1 MKRLMLVTA
10 LGAVVVAASCT
21 PVSETSTTSATP
33 PTTAPVP
40 TTDVIEPPIRTGI
53 GVEDGVIRIG
63 VMVPRSGPVAAF
75 GEAVLTGQMAYWTD
89 VNETLGGVGGEFQVE
104 VTVFDHR
111 YETDEALAGFDV
123 LSDQVV
129 GLAGALG
136 SPIDEVLAVP
146 LEANG
151 MLMMAGSLTSEWVG
165 HSALV
170 PNLLLPTYRDQVM
183 AGLAWAVATD
193 PVAEAAIL
201 YQEGSYGEDCV
212 RGYER
217 AVSDL
222 GLINAARVAHSL
234 TSTDFGAVVGQ
245 LNTSEAEVV
254 VVCTTPDA
262 LTRIIATAD
271 SLEFHPTWLVSAQS
285 FDSSVAAALGGDDGV
300 DAGLALLGQARVI
313 GAGPPPE
320 APASKLRQAIIDVD
334 DETNW
339 YTFLGYSQAATFH
352 LILEEAL
359 EASDLTREGLQAA
372 AGRLDGLDLGL
383 DGPLSSLVRPVPV
396 AAAAVGV
403 INAESIAAPFGVPAS
418 EPYFDSLFA
427 IP

>member
-1 MKRLMLVTA
+1 MNRLMLVTA
-10 LGAVVVAASCT
+10 LGAVVVATSCT
-21 PVSETSTTSATP
+21 PVSETSTTSSTP

-40 TTDVIEPPIRTGI
+40 TTDTIEPPIRTGI

-75 GEAVLTGQMAYWTD
+75 GEAVLAGQMAYWTD

-111 YETDEALAGFDV
+111 YDIDEATAGFDF
-123 LSDQVV
+123 LSEQVV

-136 SPIDEVLAVP
+136 SPIDEALAAH

-151 MLMMAGSLTSEWVG
+151 MLMMAGSLTSEWMG
-165 HSALV
+165 DAALV
-170 PNLLLPTYRDQVM
+170 TNLLLPTYRDQVA
-183 AGLAWAVATD
+183 AGLAWAAETD
-193 PVAEAAIL
+193 PAAEVAIL

-212 RGYER
+212 RGYDR

-222 GLINAARVAHSL
+222 GLVNAGRVAHPL
-234 TSTDFGAVVGQ
+234 TSTDFGAVVEQ
-245 LNTSEAEVV
+245 LSTSEANLI

-262 LTRIIATAD
+262 LARIIATAD
-271 SLEFHPTWLVSAQS
+271 SLEFSPTWLVSAQS
-285 FDSSVAAALGGDDGV
+285 FDSSVATALGGDDGV
-300 DAGLALLGQARVI
+300 DAGLALLEQTRVI
-313 GAGPPPE
+313 GANPPSE
-320 APASKLRQAIIDVD
+320 APASRLMQAIIDID

-339 YTFLGYSQAATFH
+339 YTFLGYAQAATFH
-352 LILEEAL
+352 LILEEAF
-359 EASDLTREGLQAA
+359 EGSDLTREGLRAA
-372 AGRLDGLDLGL
+372 TGRLDGLDLGL
-383 DGPLSSLVRPVPV
+383 DGPLSSLVGPVPV

-403 INAESIAAPFGVPAS
+403 ISPESIEAPFGVPAS
-418 EPYFDSLFA
+418 EPYFDSLFS